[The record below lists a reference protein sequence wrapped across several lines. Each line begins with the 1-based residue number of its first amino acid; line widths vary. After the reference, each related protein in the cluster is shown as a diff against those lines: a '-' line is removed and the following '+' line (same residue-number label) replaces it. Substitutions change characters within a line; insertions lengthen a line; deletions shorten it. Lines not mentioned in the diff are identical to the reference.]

1 MGTSVPKINIRSWW
15 RHAFAVDPPGP
26 AEPEADLVPVIDRV
40 CREVVRRRLTTP
52 VLISLEMGRPLNYVG
67 SQALHFLRPIL
78 AIVLD
83 TRELERFAS
92 FLEKRGSV
100 EYLAQRLE
108 HHEREHARAAED
120 PAPRANATPEEHK
133 TE

>member
-1 MGTSVPKINIRSWW
+1 MNGRSGW
-15 RHAFAVDPPGP
+15 RHAFAVDPSGP
-26 AEPEADLVPVIDRV
+26 AEPGEELRPIIDRV
-40 CREVVRRRLTTP
+40 CRHVVRRRLTTP

-83 TRELERFAS
+83 TRELERFAT
-92 FLEKRGSV
+92 FLEHRGSV
-100 EYLAQRLE
+100 EYLAGRLE
-108 HHEREHARAAED
+108 QIESEHRRGEDEPPSPRE
-120 PAPRANATPEEHK
+120 